1 MEFINYDKRKNQDLF
16 VNLQEESLTNLTNVQ
31 NYIPIYSRFFELN
44 ESNYNSINLQHAWC
58 LSSLKH
64 RVDEKKNIYKAN
76 LKNAA
81 TGKSKAKDIFFKM
94 APLLDS
100 FKYLI
105 GKYNIDDKKLFS
117 LPKYNSTS
125 AEVHPKLIDSN
136 NSAYVDGFFLFLSST
151 LIHKYNFI
159 HGVDYYGSF
168 LAIQNSYTVNVAEDL
183 EYLCK
188 SDFFNRNKNKLFL
201 IEDFP
206 ASFYEDTSKA
216 QQPLIKI
223 DTTQTPVLSIDPINN
238 DLFEDLFTE
247 TETVG
252 ESSGCITLEEL
263 SELSIEVDSLQQDS
277 LDNNNNSKTTTIK
290 SCTNTSSSCSSRSSH
305 TNSDDEL
312 EEEDLEGDHGD
323 EGEEEYSDES
333 DDSESSYNE
342 PVVNATIKQFPVQVI
357 GMEQCETTF
366 DELILSNKDLPEE
379 EWFSAFM
386 QIIMILVTYQKA
398 FSFTHNDLHSCNVM
412 YNTTDKKYLYY
423 CFNKV
428 YYKVPTFGRIFK
440 IIDFGRAI
448 YKCKGQL
455 FCSDSFQQ
463 GGDAVTQ
470 YNTEPYFNDK
480 KPRLE
485 PNPSFDL
492 CRLACSIFDYVV
504 DDLDDVK
511 NLKNCSEVVK
521 LVVEWCLDDKG
532 LNLLYKT
539 NGDERYPEFKL
550 YKMIARTAHKHT
562 PQAQLS
568 RKVFRQYIC
577 QKAAANSEELINIDE
592 IPSFIV

>member
-1 MEFINYDKRKNQDLF
+1 MEFINYDKRKNQELF

-31 NYIPIYSRFFELN
+31 NYIPIYNRFFDLN
-44 ESNYNSINLQHAWC
+44 ESNYNSINLQHKWT
-58 LSSLKH
+58 LSSIKH
-64 RVDEKKNIYKAN
+64 RTEDKKNVYKAV
-76 LKNAA
+76 LKN
-81 TGKSKAKDIFFKM
+81 TSNGKPKTKDIFFKM

-100 FKYLI
+100 FKYLM
-105 GKYNIDDKKLFS
+105 GKYNVEDPKLFQ
-117 LPKYNSTS
+117 LPKQNSTS
-125 AEVHPKLIDSN
+125 SDVHPKLIDTN
-136 NSAYVDGFFLFLSST
+136 NSAYVDGFFSFLSST
-151 LIHKYNFI
+151 LIHNHKFI
-159 HGVDYYGSF
+159 HSVDYYGSF
-168 LAIQNSYTVNVAEDL
+168 LAIQNSFTVNVADDL

-188 SDFFNRNKNKLFL
+188 SEFFNKNKNKLFL
-201 IEDFP
+201 VEDFP
-206 ASFYEDTSKA
+206 TSFYEENYKP

-223 DTTQTPVLSIDPINN
+223 DSDEIQNLSIDPINN
-238 DLFEDLFTE
+238 DLFEDLFIE
-247 TETVG
+247 TESTN
-252 ESSGCITLEEL
+252 CITLDEL
-263 SELSIEVDSLQQDS
+263 SEMSIEVNL
-277 LDNNNNSKTTTIK
+277 LKSKHNATITTIK
-290 SCTNTSSSCSSRSSH
+290 SNTNSSSSCSSRSSH
-305 TNSDDEL
+305 TESQEDQSQIESEDEELGSDNEGSQDEYNS
-312 EEEDLEGDHGD
+312 
-323 EGEEEYSDES
+323 
-333 DDSESSYNE
+333 SESSYQE
-342 PVVNATIKQFPVQVI
+342 PCVNATLKQFPVQVI
-357 GMEQCETTF
+357 CMEHCETTF
-366 DELILSNKDLPEE
+366 DELILNNNDLLEE

-386 QIIMILVTYQKA
+386 QIIMILITYQKA

-423 CFNKV
+423 CYNKV

-440 IIDFGRAI
+440 LIDFGRAI

-463 GGDAVTQ
+463 GGDAATQ
-470 YNTEPYFNDK
+470 YNTEPFFNDK

-504 DDLDDVK
+504 EDLEDIK
-511 NLKNCSEVVK
+511 TLKNCNEVVK

-562 PQAQLS
+562 PQAQLN
-568 RKVFRQYIC
+568 RKVFKQYVC
-577 QKAAANSEELINIDE
+577 QKAAVNSEELMNIDE